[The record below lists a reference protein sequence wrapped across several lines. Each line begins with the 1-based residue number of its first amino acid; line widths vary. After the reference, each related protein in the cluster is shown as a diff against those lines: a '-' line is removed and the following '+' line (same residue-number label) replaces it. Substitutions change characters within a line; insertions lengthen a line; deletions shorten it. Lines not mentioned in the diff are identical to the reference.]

1 MAKNETVERDLYT
14 KTELLKT
21 VEEQHKLYVKKLRE
35 EYDKLNERLD
45 YVTYCKDIE
54 YEDLR
59 SYTRRLF
66 EGHDIQRM

>member
-1 MAKNETVERDLYT
+1 MAKNETIERDLYT

-35 EYDKLNERLD
+35 EYDKLEVKLEL
-45 YVTYCKDIE
+45 VTYQKDIE
-54 YEDLR
+54 YEDIR

-66 EGHDIQRM
+66 EGFDL